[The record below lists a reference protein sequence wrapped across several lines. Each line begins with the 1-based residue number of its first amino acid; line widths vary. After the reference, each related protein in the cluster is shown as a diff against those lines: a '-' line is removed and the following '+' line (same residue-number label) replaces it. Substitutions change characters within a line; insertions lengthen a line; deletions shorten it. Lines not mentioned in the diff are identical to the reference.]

1 MQVLDRLDEVRLP
14 DHDIDIVRLVD
25 GHHIPGKRRR
35 GHMHMLPQA
44 HDSHVRCSECEQSSL
59 RAPRSP
65 LGVPR
70 TAPHHGGAR
79 SPARHPLSPPGEGD
93 VEHVYLGAEAI
104 EGAPM
109 TTQQVRVDGVDIAYT
124 DTGSG
129 PTILF
134 VHGVY
139 VTGALWNDVV
149 SELGGGFRC
158 VVPTWP
164 LGAHST
170 PTGGADIGAEAT
182 ARRIVHF
189 IEALDLRDV
198 TVVANDTGGGLVL
211 TALGDAT
218 LDKSRI
224 GRLVL
229 TNCDS
234 YEHFPPGSFAHIVQL
249 CRLSSTVGGA
259 ILRLLATGPGQSFF
273 LKAVCRN
280 APAAPERRRDIF
292 GAFATSSGARRDA
305 VRVTASLDPALTL
318 RAAPAI
324 EAFDKP
330 VTLVWG
336 AADRLF
342 PLDHAR
348 RLLNA
353 FPQATLD
360 EVPESSTFV
369 MLDAPRELAAAIRNS

>member
-1 MQVLDRLDEVRLP
+1 
-14 DHDIDIVRLVD
+14 
-25 GHHIPGKRRR
+25 
-35 GHMHMLPQA
+35 
-44 HDSHVRCSECEQSSL
+44 
-59 RAPRSP
+59 
-65 LGVPR
+65 
-70 TAPHHGGAR
+70 
-79 SPARHPLSPPGEGD
+79 
-93 VEHVYLGAEAI
+93 
-104 EGAPM
+104 M

-149 SELGGGFRC
+149 SVLGGVFRR
-158 VVPTWP
+158 VGPTWP

-170 PTGGADIGAEAT
+170 PTGGADIGAGAT

-234 YEHFPPGSFAHIVQL
+234 YEHFPPGSFAHIVKL

-273 LKAVCRN
+273 LNAVCRH
-280 APAAPERRRDIF
+280 APAAPQRRRDIF

-342 PLDHAR
+342 PSITPGDFSMPFPTQLWSKFLKAPHLSCSTLHANSPR
-348 RLLNA
+348 R
-353 FPQATLD
+353 
-360 EVPESSTFV
+360 S
-369 MLDAPRELAAAIRNS
+369 AIRDRPLKPLLLPPATIHRTNAGPASTRQSTLSGGPYTTPRHSRHAQVVCPPRHVEQGW